1 MAKRLLLIALVSV
14 AAGFP
19 QTNQRDKVKE
29 DRIVQQLTTVAP
41 QAVDDFRNA
50 TVAMDRADWPGAAA
64 GFRKVVQKAP
74 NFSPGV
80 RRLGI
85 SLVESGERVE
95 GLKLLNQA
103 IALDRSPE
111 NLISLAQC
119 LGISKTPGET
129 TPEERE
135 TALGIAKEAAQFPS
149 TAGDPSY
156 PTLVAQLAL
165 QANELP
171 DFRQALGQ
179 LRREYPNLM
188 LTHYFAAFDAAL
200 KEEWGTSEDEIRKAG
215 SLGLP
220 KSAVDGFL
228 QSTSVG
234 AHARAWRWAK
244 YSAFL
249 VGAWALA
256 LAFLLI
262 AGKYL
267 SGRTLASIE
276 TADPNSSLSSS
287 EASIRGYYRSLIQFA
302 GSYYYISLPVVI
314 LLVIA
319 VAGSVIYGF
328 LLLGRIPIRL
338 ILILGVGG
346 LITIWKMI
354 QSLLV
359 KIATEDPG
367 RALTRE
373 EAPALWGVADEV
385 AAKVGTRP
393 IDDIRVTPG
402 TEMAVYEHGS
412 RRERELDH
420 AKRILLMGV
429 GLLNGFQQ
437 PAFRA
442 VLAHEYG
449 HFSHRDT
456 AGGDVALRVNQD
468 MMKFA
473 VAMAQHGQ
481 AVWYNIAFQFL
492 RLYHF
497 IFRRITYGATRLQEV
512 LADRVAA
519 RLYGSLAFEQ
529 GLTHVIRRSVE
540 FQHEATQE
548 IERAKQACRPL
559 RDLYALEASSE
570 PSVDEEVSKVLA
582 APTTEDNTHPGP
594 ADRFRLV
601 SRVTTPSDVPA
612 EGAVWDLFPDRSKLT
627 SEMSAMVQARLT

>member
-1 MAKRLLLIALVSV
+1 
-14 AAGFP
+14 
-19 QTNQRDKVKE
+19 
-29 DRIVQQLTTVAP
+29 
-41 QAVDDFRNA
+41 
-50 TVAMDRADWPGAAA
+50 
-64 GFRKVVQKAP
+64 
-74 NFSPGV
+74 
-80 RRLGI
+80 
-85 SLVESGERVE
+85 
-95 GLKLLNQA
+95 
-103 IALDRSPE
+103 
-111 NLISLAQC
+111 
-119 LGISKTPGET
+119 
-129 TPEERE
+129 
-135 TALGIAKEAAQFPS
+135 
-149 TAGDPSY
+149 
-156 PTLVAQLAL
+156 
-165 QANELP
+165 
-171 DFRQALGQ
+171 
-179 LRREYPNLM
+179 
-188 LTHYFAAFDAAL
+188 
-200 KEEWGTSEDEIRKAG
+200 
-215 SLGLP
+215 
-220 KSAVDGFL
+220 
-228 QSTSVG
+228 
-234 AHARAWRWAK
+234 
-244 YSAFL
+244 
-249 VGAWALA
+249 
-256 LAFLLI
+256 
-262 AGKYL
+262 
-267 SGRTLASIE
+267 
-276 TADPNSSLSSS
+276 
-287 EASIRGYYRSLIQFA
+287 LIQFA

>member
-1 MAKRLLLIALVSV
+1 MAKRSLLVALVFS
-14 AAGFP
+14 AASCFG
-19 QTNQRDKVKE
+19 QTNQRDNVKE
-29 DRIVQQLTTVAP
+29 NRIVQELGGVAP
-41 QAVDDFRNA
+41 EAVDDFRNA
-50 TVAMDRADWPGAAA
+50 TAAMDRADWSNATA
-64 GFRKVVQKAP
+64 GYRKVVQKAP
-74 NFSPGV
+74 KFSPGL

-85 SLVESGERVE
+85 SLVESGERAE
-95 GLKLLNQA
+95 GLRLLNQA
-103 IALDRSPE
+103 VALDRSPE
-111 NLISLAQC
+111 NLISLAQAV
-119 LGISKTPGET
+119 GFSKKPAA
-129 TPEERE
+129 TPEEIQ
-135 TALGIAKEAAQFPS
+135 TALALAKEAAQFPS

-156 PTLVAQLAL
+156 STLVAQLAL

-171 DFRQALGQ
+171 DFRQALAH
-179 LRREYPNLM
+179 LRGEYPNLM
-188 LTHYFAAFDAAL
+188 YTHYYAAVDAAMR
-200 KEEWGTSEDEIRKAG
+200 EQWSESEDEIRKAG

-220 KSAVDGFL
+220 KNAVDGFL
-228 QSTSVG
+228 QSTPVG
-234 AHARAWRWAK
+234 SHARAWRWAR

-249 VGAWALA
+249 VGAWALG
-256 LAFLLI
+256 LVFLLI

-267 SGRTLASIE
+267 SGRTLKSIE
-276 TADPNSSLSSS
+276 TADPNASLSSS
-287 EASIRGYYRSLIQFA
+287 EASIRGHYRSLIQFA

-314 LLVIA
+314 LLVVA

-338 ILILGVGG
+338 ILILGFGG

-354 QSLLV
+354 QSLFI
-359 KIATEDPG
+359 KIPTEDPG
-367 RALTRE
+367 RSLSRD
-373 EAPALWGVADEV
+373 EAPALWTVADEV

-393 IDDIRVTPG
+393 IDEIRVTPG
-402 TEMAVYEHGS
+402 TDMAVYEHGS

-420 AKRILLMGV
+420 AKRVLLMGV

-468 MMKFA
+468 MIKFA

-519 RLYGSLAFEQ
+519 RLYGSFAFEQ
-529 GLTHVIRRSVE
+529 GLSHVIRQSVE
-540 FQHEATQE
+540 FQHEAGKE
-548 IERAKQACRPL
+548 IESAKRDQRPL
-559 RDLYALEASSE
+559 RNLYALDLSQEQN
-570 PSVDEEVSKVLA
+570 VDEEVSKALA

-601 SRVTTPSDVPA
+601 SRVTPPGDVPV
-612 EGAVWDLFPDRSKLT
+612 EGLVWDLFADRSKLT
-627 SEMSAMVQARLT
+627 TEMSAMVQARLS

>member
-1 MAKRLLLIALVSV
+1 M
-14 AAGFP
+14 G
-19 QTNQRDKVKE
+19 
-29 DRIVQQLTTVAP
+29 
-41 QAVDDFRNA
+41 
-50 TVAMDRADWPGAAA
+50 
-64 GFRKVVQKAP
+64 
-74 NFSPGV
+74 
-80 RRLGI
+80 
-85 SLVESGERVE
+85 
-95 GLKLLNQA
+95 
-103 IALDRSPE
+103 
-111 NLISLAQC
+111 
-119 LGISKTPGET
+119 
-129 TPEERE
+129 
-135 TALGIAKEAAQFPS
+135 
-149 TAGDPSY
+149 
-156 PTLVAQLAL
+156 
-165 QANELP
+165 
-171 DFRQALGQ
+171 
-179 LRREYPNLM
+179 
-188 LTHYFAAFDAAL
+188 
-200 KEEWGTSEDEIRKAG
+200 
-215 SLGLP
+215 
-220 KSAVDGFL
+220 
-228 QSTSVG
+228 
-234 AHARAWRWAK
+234 
-244 YSAFL
+244 
-249 VGAWALA
+249 

-627 SEMSAMVQARLT
+627 GEMSAMVQARLA